1 MNAQMIDAQT
11 METVDFIHAVFM
23 NKSCPPGFHAVKL
36 ESVDHVLDAKL
47 TKCAAKTVIA
57 KNGENAV
64 IVASVKGTLGC
75 LGVDLVK
82 DQRNAQVTVIVNAT

>member
-1 MNAQMIDAQT
+1 MTRN
-11 METVDFIHAVFM
+11 
-23 NKSCPPGFHAVKL
+23 CPPGFHVVKL
-36 ESVDHVLDAKL
+36 ESVDLVLDVKL

-57 KNGENAV
+57 KGGENAV

-75 LGVDLVK
+75 PGVDLVE